1 MGIGDRNRKRLGTWD
16 EAFRSLIP
24 VIRQESVRVADYTQ
38 VLFNKAC
45 TMPCYI
51 KGSGRPEYLFEEYAE
66 VAYKCGF
73 YHQIGKSLL
82 PEDLQV
88 WNSSYSDD
96 ERKLYFSYTT
106 DGRELVARLQGD
118 AEDDE
123 ENTTLSCLMIREA
136 CEQHM
141 ERWDGSGYPKGRER
155 DQISLIAQIVGLAKA
170 LDDLACGTRSE
181 NPFEEALGILNYKRG
196 TWFSDHLIDTMK
208 ECRVELKEVYKKY
221 IQYTQTVPR
230 TVPLVE
236 MRAGRPFGLKYRAV
250 RLNGNLSN
258 QYEAVPWFNGVG
270 EEEGQLV
277 TMKQVEGAMERTG
290 LLRDVGFYLLYEAA
304 DTLLRLHNWGVDG
317 HALIVH
323 MFAPFYRDPTV
334 PEKLEQFFKDQPIAK
349 RRLRLTISGRFLDEA
364 APFQK
369 MGIPFLLN
377 GYRPEQIHPS
387 QLLDA
392 GFDYVRIS
400 KKITD
405 PEERAQ
411 LAEELM
417 RYGVTIVESDETEVQ
432 LAEEDW
438 VHQL

>member
-1 MGIGDRNRKRLGTWD
+1 MGIGDRNRKKFGSWD
-16 EAFRSLIP
+16 EAFRGLIP

-51 KGSGRPEYLFEEYAE
+51 KGSARPAFLFEEYAE

-82 PEDLQV
+82 PEDLQQ
-88 WNSSYSDD
+88 WKTDYSEE
-96 ERKLYFSYTT
+96 ERKLYFSYTA

-123 ENTTLSCLMIREA
+123 EHTTLSCLMIREA

-155 DQISLIAQIVGLAKA
+155 DEISLIAQIVGLAKA
-170 LDDLACGTRSE
+170 LDNLVCGTRSE

-196 TWFSDHLIDTMK
+196 TWFSDNLIDTMK
-208 ECRVELKEVYKKY
+208 ECRAELKEIYKKY
-221 IQYTQTVPR
+221 IQYSQTVPK

-236 MRAGRPFGLKYRAV
+236 MRADRPFGLKYRPV

-258 QYEAVPWFNGVG
+258 QYEAVPWFKGVA
-270 EEEGQLV
+270 EEEGQLI

-290 LLRDVGFYLLYEAA
+290 LLRDVGLYLLYEAA
-304 DTLLRLHNWGVDG
+304 DTLLRLYNWGVDG

-323 MFAPFYRDPTV
+323 MFAGFYRDPTV
-334 PEKLEQFFKDQPIAK
+334 PERLEQFFKDQPIAK
-349 RRLRLTISGRFLDEA
+349 KRLRLTISGRFLDQA
-364 APFQK
+364 APFQR

-411 LAEELM
+411 LTEELM
-417 RYGVTIVESDETEVQ
+417 RYGVTIVESDEAEVQ